1 MHSTKELCGTPS
13 PLLGGVAMPPAV
25 AAIPRAVSV
34 HEVAADRLLSSP
46 ALDERSWALFRSG
59 PGGNAPLGEELAVAV
74 VQRSFAL
81 ESEEHVLAWCC
92 FLLDAAADASG
103 PGPLAPGGTPGHA
116 GDALQPGDLA
126 PGWPGGYATGGGDQ
140 GGFLADRASWA
151 LTLCRALLTRLVHAS
166 DRSLGPGRVVGAV
179 QAGVHNKLAGLLRSL
194 TRVVAE
200 PQLLAGPAASP
211 VQRDKRLAGAMR
223 AIHAVLMLH
232 RHIQGPSGHGRVP
245 DWEAGPLVARLWAL
259 VPHWGACTPGGP
271 GGGDTAAV
279 LVSAESPV
287 VCQPT
292 VTRTVQGLIL
302 YHPEAAAALCHC
314 PQSLDKLSG
323 WVSAAQGPGAGE
335 QLPQLRSEVVD
346 LLCSLFKA
354 APPDCLTALQDAHL
368 GAAAACVAADTG
380 CGLITRVAALV
391 AVGALRERPAFDPG
405 TWWPTVDAP
414 LRCCAAALLDALQ
427 EPDQR
432 AEILSHFHSSP
443 GGRNARA
450 AALVAAVASPDSAA
464 TLCAATR
471 LCMATA
477 PERLAA
483 AARVERQLLLCVPGL
498 RPSLLALATSLE
510 DPLMARL
517 GAVLLTQLAACEAL
531 EGECALLSSLAASGR
546 AMTSL
551 GATVELHLLPEDPDC
566 DGDPGWP
573 VVLPANRELLAA
585 TCPFFRAMFTGS
597 GGAHAE
603 ATAKVVSLRGV
614 DPAACGAVL
623 NYLATGALRVPHQME
638 GALAILGVAERFMV
652 EDLHT
657 DMTAQVMAIVT
668 PENIGA
674 LLRFADAAGRE
685 ELCDWTC
692 KWAVSGGHAT
702 ALVRSGCLAGL
713 PGGAAHVLMMAI
725 ATRADSMASGPAVP
739 EPAGGG
745 VKRKLDDR

>member
-1 MHSTKELCGTPS
+1 
-13 PLLGGVAMPPAV
+13 MPPAV

-59 PGGNAPLGEELAVAV
+59 PGGMSPLGEELAVAV

-81 ESEEHVLAWCC
+81 EAEEQVLAWCC
-92 FLLDAAADASG
+92 FLLDATADALGVGVGVGGG
-103 PGPLAPGGTPGHA
+103 PPAGTA
-116 GDALQPGDLA
+116 IQASQMASTDQ
-126 PGWPGGYATGGGDQ
+126 GGGDQ
-140 GGFLADRASWA
+140 GGFLADRAAWA
-151 LTLCRALLTRLVHAS
+151 LTLSRALLTRLVHAS
-166 DRSLGPGRVVGAV
+166 DRSLGPGRVVGTV

-194 TRVVAE
+194 TSVISQ

-211 VQRDKRLAGAMR
+211 VQRDKRLACAMR
-223 AIHAVLMLH
+223 VIHAVLMLH
-232 RHIQGPSGHGRVP
+232 RHIQGPNGHGRVP
-245 DWEAGPLVARLWAL
+245 DWEAGPLVAKLWAL
-259 VPHWGACTPGGP
+259 VPHRAACTPTGP
-271 GGGDTAAV
+271 GDSDADAV
-279 LVSAESPV
+279 LVSPESPV

-314 PQSLDKLSG
+314 PDSLDKLSG
-323 WVSAAQGPGAGE
+323 WVSGAGGNA
-335 QLPQLRSEVVD
+335 LPQLRSEVVD

-354 APPDCLTALQDAHL
+354 APSDCLTALQDAQL
-368 GAAAACVAADTG
+368 GAAAARVAADTG

-427 EPDQR
+427 EPDTR
-432 AEILSHFHSSP
+432 GEMLSHFHSSP
-443 GGRNARA
+443 GGRHARA
-450 AALVAAVASPDSAA
+450 AALVAALATPDSAA

-483 AARVERQLLLCVPGL
+483 ATRAERQVLLSVPGL
-498 RPSLLALATSLE
+498 RLSLLALATCLE
-510 DPLMARL
+510 EPLMARL

-531 EGECALLSSLAASGR
+531 EGECSLLSSLAAR
-546 AMTSL
+546 ARATSAL
-551 GATVELHLLPEDPDC
+551 GTTVELHLLPEDPGC
-566 DGDPGWP
+566 DGDQGWP

-603 ATAKVVSLRGV
+603 ATARVVSLRGV

-623 NYLATGALRVPHQME
+623 SYLATGALRVPHQME

-652 EDLHT
+652 ETLHADL
-657 DMTAQVMAIVT
+657 TAQVKAIVR

-713 PGGAAHVLMMAI
+713 PGGAAHALMMAI
-725 ATRADSMASGPAVP
+725 ATRADSVASGPAVP
-739 EPAGGG
+739 ELAGGG
-745 VKRKLDDR
+745 IKRKLDDR